1 MDQGITEHI
10 SIAEVIQSDMT
21 ELKQRVDRLVE
32 QSRLT
37 ENQASELMLI
47 RKRGKNK
54 NAAKNSRKKKDAE
67 IDELKKAVKEAERK
81 QKPVAK
87 EQRDLLVEKSFWED
101 KLATLTHFLLISHR
115 MDPDT
120 YQVVVDKGEVLFSL
134 RDAVAGHGIMEEE
147 MSEERE
153 GRDERIARER
163 GLNIFISVNDIINI
177 QYDEFTECLERYK
190 VCMKCLFEIN
200 PSLIQIK
207 QGGVPF
213 SSLLG
218 QGQNDRGKG
227 QVCSSSINHNCIFSS

>member
-1 MDQGITEHI
+1 MMDQGITEHI

-147 MSEERE
+147 VVV
-153 GRDERIARER
+153 D
-163 GLNIFISVNDIINI
+163 
-177 QYDEFTECLERYK
+177 
-190 VCMKCLFEIN
+190 
-200 PSLIQIK
+200 
-207 QGGVPF
+207 
-213 SSLLG
+213 
-218 QGQNDRGKG
+218 
-227 QVCSSSINHNCIFSS
+227 